1 MLMCG
6 VTNTILY
13 RPVGDDEEAAVQDE
27 SDSDGEL
34 LASDDELFASD
45 DELHMSDDD
54 ELSCEYSNDSAD
66 EFD

>member
-1 MLMCG
+1 M
-6 VTNTILY
+6 TNTILY

-45 DELHMSDDD
+45 DELSDDD
-54 ELSCEYSNDSAD
+54 ELSCEYSDDSAD